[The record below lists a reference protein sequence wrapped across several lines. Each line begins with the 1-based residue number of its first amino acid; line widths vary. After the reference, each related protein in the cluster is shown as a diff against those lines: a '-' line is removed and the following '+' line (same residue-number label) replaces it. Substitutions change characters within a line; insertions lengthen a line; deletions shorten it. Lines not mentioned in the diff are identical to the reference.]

1 MRNRTCFHHA
11 SYSTLLK
18 YYLFLGEKYS
28 EKQIIFSCPRDRNR
42 PRAVFSN
49 PSSPTVHATEQ
60 AKEPQTNSMTCTN
73 SGAVC
78 AGWHSLTEE
87 EDSITSNSSSKTN
100 TSPLAWLWSLITSL
114 WISATSLFT

>member
-1 MRNRTCFHHA
+1 MKN
-11 SYSTLLK
+11 K
-18 YYLFLGEKYS
+18 LFLVALATVTVLG
-28 EKQIIFSCPRDRNR
+28 
-42 PRAVFSN
+42 
-49 PSSPTVHATEQ
+49 PSLATPHHQTVHATEQ
-60 AKEPQTNSMTCTN
+60 AKEPQTNSMTCIN

>member
-1 MRNRTCFHHA
+1 MKN
-11 SYSTLLK
+11 K
-18 YYLFLGEKYS
+18 LFLVALATVTVLG
-28 EKQIIFSCPRDRNR
+28 
-42 PRAVFSN
+42 
-49 PSSPTVHATEQ
+49 PSLVTPHHQTVHAAEQ
-60 AKEPQTNSMTCTN
+60 TKEPQTNSMTCTRDG
-73 SGAVC
+73 SVC

>member
-1 MRNRTCFHHA
+1 MKN
-11 SYSTLLK
+11 K
-18 YYLFLGEKYS
+18 LFLVALATVTVLG
-28 EKQIIFSCPRDRNR
+28 
-42 PRAVFSN
+42 
-49 PSSPTVHATEQ
+49 PSLATPHHQTVHATEQ

-78 AGWHSLTEE
+78 AGWHSLTEEEE

>member
-1 MRNRTCFHHA
+1 MKN
-11 SYSTLLK
+11 K
-18 YYLFLGEKYS
+18 LFLVALATVTVLG
-28 EKQIIFSCPRDRNR
+28 
-42 PRAVFSN
+42 
-49 PSSPTVHATEQ
+49 PSLATPHHQTVHATEQ

-87 EDSITSNSSSKTN
+87 EDSITSISSSKTN

-114 WISATSLFT
+114 WNSATSLFT

>member
-1 MRNRTCFHHA
+1 MKN
-11 SYSTLLK
+11 K
-18 YYLFLGEKYS
+18 LFLVALATVTVLGTS
-28 EKQIIFSCPRDRNR
+28 LATPHHQ
-42 PRAVFSN
+42 
-49 PSSPTVHATEQ
+49 TVHATEQ

-100 TSPLAWLWSLITSL
+100 TSPLA
-114 WISATSLFT
+114 

>member
-1 MRNRTCFHHA
+1 MKN
-11 SYSTLLK
+11 K
-18 YYLFLGEKYS
+18 LFLVALATVTVLG
-28 EKQIIFSCPRDRNR
+28 
-42 PRAVFSN
+42 
-49 PSSPTVHATEQ
+49 PSLATPHHQTVHATEQ

-78 AGWHSLTEE
+78 AGWHSLTEEEEE